1 MRGPFCARPA
11 ISFSMREVDEAVF
24 FSSQCVERTR
34 FWMASERADC
44 FFGAMRL
51 PTLGLACVDDLP
63 LAGVGRLRGLKP
75 WVMAAPGTNGPKT
88 RHLFFWPRFST
99 HFGMFHLL
107 QAGLE
112 RVLAPDHYGTLI
124 GGFVLLLLI
133 RTLSLIHI

>member
-1 MRGPFCARPA
+1 
-11 ISFSMREVDEAVF
+11 MREVDEAVF

-75 WVMAAPGTNGPKT
+75 WVMAPGTKRPQIPALVLAGPLHTPRHVPPAPGRPGASDLAGSL
-88 RHLFFWPRFST
+88 RHTDRRLCV
-99 HFGMFHLL
+99 
-107 QAGLE
+107 A
-112 RVLAPDHYGTLI
+112 APDTYMGE
-124 GGFVLLLLI
+124 GPVAPCA
-133 RTLSLIHI
+133 RRAA